1 MCGIIGYVGK
11 NDAND
16 KVLEGIKSLE
26 YRGYDSF
33 GIANYTNQINLIKDI
48 GKIGTIKNV
57 DLPAANI
64 AIAHTRWAT
73 HGGVTQINAHP
84 HLSQDKKIA
93 VVHNGIIEN
102 FQELR
107 QLLKEKNIEI
117 KSETDTEV
125 IPLLVEF
132 YMSEGCDIAEAFRK
146 TLQYVTGS
154 FAIVM
159 MTKDNKLYFA
169 RRGSPLVIGIGEN
182 ELFLA
187 SDVPAFLKHTNK
199 VIYLDDDEYG
209 FINDTYQ
216 IFSLNKGEKIEKEI
230 KEIDW
235 SIDQAQKGDYPHFML
250 KEINEQKQTI
260 KLAIERDV
268 EIIKK
273 FANDLKNAKNIFLLG
288 CGTSYNACF
297 TASYLFSEI
306 ANINTNV
313 ALASEFNRF
322 RNMLDEDTVVVAV
335 SQSGETADLLDAVNL
350 ANINKAKVIS
360 IVNVM
365 GSTLTR
371 VSDYSLM
378 MNSGPEICVL
388 STKSYTS
395 QLALFTLLAYAM
407 INKLD
412 KGKDQINEAI
422 QAIPMFIDKNLTNL
436 KFLSEKLKDS
446 KDMFMIGRG
455 VMYPTALEAS
465 LKVKEVSYIHAEG
478 FAGGELKHGT
488 IALIEQDVPVIVF
501 VNNKKGESILSNAM
515 EIKARGGYIVG
526 FSKENNDVFDY
537 FVEIPDI
544 DNLDPILMII
554 PLQILSYY
562 LALDRGCDPDM
573 PRNLAK
579 SVTVK

>member
-1 MCGIIGYVGK
+1 
-11 NDAND
+11 
-16 KVLEGIKSLE
+16 
-26 YRGYDSF
+26 
-33 GIANYTNQINLIKDI
+33 
-48 GKIGTIKNV
+48 
-57 DLPAANI
+57 
-64 AIAHTRWAT
+64 
-73 HGGVTQINAHP
+73 
-84 HLSQDKKIA
+84 
-93 VVHNGIIEN
+93 
-102 FQELR
+102 
-107 QLLKEKNIEI
+107 LKEKNIEI

-515 EIKARGGYIVG
+515 E
-526 FSKENNDVFDY
+526 
-537 FVEIPDI
+537 
-544 DNLDPILMII
+544 
-554 PLQILSYY
+554 
-562 LALDRGCDPDM
+562 
-573 PRNLAK
+573 
-579 SVTVK
+579 